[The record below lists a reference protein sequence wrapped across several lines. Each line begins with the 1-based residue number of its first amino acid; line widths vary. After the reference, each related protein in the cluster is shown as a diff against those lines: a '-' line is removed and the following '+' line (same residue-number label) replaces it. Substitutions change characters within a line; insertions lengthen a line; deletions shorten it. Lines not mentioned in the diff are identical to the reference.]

1 MKRPILIITTLA
13 CLLLCSCNKLDSG
26 PNKYVDPFIG
36 TGGHGH
42 TYPGAALPFG
52 MVQLSPDTRLTGWD
66 GCSGYHYSDSVIFGF
81 SHTHLSGTGVSDYG
95 DILVMPTIGD
105 IQWNRGSAE
114 NPASGYGSS
123 ISHKT
128 ETAKPGF
135 YSVML
140 DDYRIKAELTVT
152 PRVGVHRYSFPKSNN
167 ANIIIDLTHR
177 DEVIDSAITFVG
189 DREIEGFRR
198 SKAWAKDQSVYFVAR
213 FSKPFQSCGI
223 SNAGR
228 SSRRDTPSDTDKSGF
243 SGFHASG
250 KDIKAFATFK
260 TYSGES
266 IVVKVGI
273 SAVSSGGARKNLDV
287 EAAGKHFFK
296 IKQQARE
303 TWKRALSKITV
314 KNGSDAQKRI
324 FYSALYHALLNPNLF
339 TDIDCRFRGRDLNIH
354 RADGC
359 DYYTVFS
366 LWDTYRAAHPL
377 FTLIEPDR
385 TNDFIKTF
393 ITQYE
398 QGGLLPVWELAAN
411 ETFCMIGYHAVP
423 VIADAFIK
431 GIRGYDVE
439 KAYEAAK
446 HSAMGDRFGLK
457 YYKTL
462 GYIPAE
468 QEPESV
474 SKTLEYAYDD
484 WCIAQMAKALGKEA
498 DYRYFI
504 QRAQYYKNLYDPST
518 GFMRA
523 RMQGIWFSPFDPAEV
538 NFNYTEA
545 NSWQYSFY
553 VPQDVSGLMRL
564 MGGKDKFAAKLDALF
579 FADSLTTGRKQADI
593 TGLIGQYA
601 HGNEPSHHMAY
612 LYTFAGQ
619 PWKTQKMVRRIMD
632 TLYSDQPDGLC
643 GNEDCGQ
650 MSAWFIFSALGF
662 YPVTPA
668 QDIYIIGTPLF
679 PEASID
685 TGGDQPFNVIAENV
699 SNTNFYIQS
708 AALNGKPWPYPW
720 LRHQDIVSGGTLVL
734 EMGPESN
741 TGWGSTEDVLP
752 RSAIVEHLILPTPY
766 VVPGTSHRIFSDSV
780 TIELASL
787 EPGVS
792 LHFTLDN
799 STPTVDSPVYTGPLT
814 LTETSTVKAIA
825 LKEGMSPSHV
835 LAARFTKI
843 PAGRSI
849 ELKTQYASQYS
860 GGGDNAL
867 IDGIA
872 GTGDFRTGTWQG
884 YHGVDIDAIV
894 DLGAQSTVK
903 KLSIRFLQ
911 DNNAWIFMPLKVEFW
926 ASTDGKT
933 FEKAGEVMNDVPDM
947 QEGSIIKA
955 FELTI
960 PPGRIRYIRVWA
972 ENMGVCP
979 DWHKG
984 AGNKA
989 WIFADELSV
998 N

>member
-1 MKRPILIITTLA
+1 MKKRILFVAILA
-13 CLLLCSCNKLDSG
+13 CLLMGGCCNSSST
-26 PNKYVDPFIG
+26 PSKYVDPFIG

-81 SHTHLSGTGVSDYG
+81 SHTHLSGTGASDYG
-95 DILVMPTIGD
+95 DILIMPTTGD
-105 IQWNRGSAE
+105 PQLTQGSPK
-114 NPASGYGSS
+114 NTASGYCSS
-123 ISHKT
+123 FSHKS
-128 ETAKPGF
+128 ESAEPGF
-135 YSVML
+135 YEVTL
-140 DDYRIKAELTVT
+140 DDYKIKAELTVT
-152 PRVGVHRYSFPKSNN
+152 PRVGVHRYSFPKSNK
-167 ANIIIDLTHR
+167 ANIIFDLTHR
-177 DEVIDSAITFVG
+177 DEVTDSAVTVVG
-189 DREIEGFRR
+189 NREIEGFRR
-198 SKAWAKDQSVYFVAR
+198 SKAWAKDQYVFFVAR
-213 FSKPFQSCGI
+213 FSKPFLSCGI
-223 SNAGR
+223 SNGGVL
-228 SSRRDTPSDTDKSGF
+228 SHQGHEGITKKYDF
-243 SGFHASG
+243 SGLHASG

-260 TYSGES
+260 TYTGEA

-273 SAVSSGGARKNLDV
+273 SAVSIDGARKNLDA
-287 EAAGKHFFK
+287 EAAGKHFFVL
-296 IKQQARE
+296 KQQARDA
-303 TWKRALSKITV
+303 WKKALSRITV
-314 KNGSDAQKRI
+314 KKGTQSQKRI

-339 TDIDCRFRGRDLNIH
+339 MDVDRRFRGRDLKIH
-354 RADGC
+354 RATDH

-377 FTLIEPDR
+377 FTLLEPER

-423 VIADAFIK
+423 VIADAFVK
-431 GIRGYDVE
+431 GIRGYDTE
-439 KAYEAAK
+439 KAYEAVK

-457 YYKTL
+457 FYKSL

-484 WCIAQMAKALGKEA
+484 WCIAQMARALGKEE

-504 QRAQYYKNLYDPST
+504 QRAQFYKNLYDPST

-523 RMQGIWFSPFDPAEV
+523 RMQGSWFSPFDPSEV

-553 VPQDVSGLMRL
+553 APQDVSGLMRL
-564 MGGKDKFAAKLDALF
+564 MGGKDKFVAKLDALF
-579 FADSLTTGRKQADI
+579 NADSLTTGREQADI

-619 PWKTQKMVRRIMD
+619 PWKTQQTVRRIMD
-632 TLYSDQPDGLC
+632 TLYWDKPDGLC

-668 QDIYIIGTPLF
+668 QDIYIMGTPLF
-679 PEASID
+679 PEATID
-685 TGGDQPFNVIAENV
+685 TGNGKSFTVIANNV
-699 SNTNFYIQS
+699 SDVNFYIQS

-720 LRHQDIVSGGTLVL
+720 LKHKDIVSGGTLLL
-734 EMGPESN
+734 EMGPEPN
-741 TGWGSTEDVLP
+741 NAWGSATDVLP
-752 RSAIVEHLILPTPY
+752 RSAIDEHMIMPTPH
-766 VVPGTSHRIFSDSV
+766 VIPGTSARVFNDSTKV
-780 TIELASL
+780 RLASL
-787 EPGVS
+787 EPDAVV
-792 LHFTLDN
+792 HFTLDN
-799 STPTVDSPVYTGPLT
+799 STPSKNSPVYMDPLT
-814 LTETSTVKAIA
+814 LTQTTTVKAVA
-825 LKEGMSPSHV
+825 FKEGMPPSRMMSA
-835 LAARFTKI
+835 LFTKV

-860 GGGDNAL
+860 GGGKNAL
-867 IDGIA
+867 IDGIN

-884 YHGVDIDAIV
+884 YHGADIDAII
-894 DLGAQSTVK
+894 DLGAVMSVNR
-903 KLSIRFLQ
+903 LSIRFFQ
-911 DNNAWIFMPLKVEFW
+911 DNNSWIFMPLKVEFW
-926 ASTDGKT
+926 VSPDGKT
-933 FEKAGEVMNDVPDM
+933 FEKAGEVMNDVPDIE
-947 QEGSIIKA
+947 EGSIIKA
-955 FELTI
+955 FMLSF
-960 PPGRIRYIRVWA
+960 PPKRIRFVRVWA
-972 ENMGVCP
+972 ENMGQCP
-979 DWHKG
+979 SWHKG
-984 AGNKA
+984 ANNKA

-998 N
+998 F